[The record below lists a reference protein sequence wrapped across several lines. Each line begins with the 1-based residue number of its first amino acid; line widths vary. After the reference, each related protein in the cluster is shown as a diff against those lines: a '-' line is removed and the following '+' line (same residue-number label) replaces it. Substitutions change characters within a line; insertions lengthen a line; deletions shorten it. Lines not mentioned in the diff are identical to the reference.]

1 MFNKRVHLLVKRI
14 LIYIY
19 TCLCMCVYG
28 FLYVI
33 MNVYIY
39 ICVCVCVRVCISFQN
54 VTQKPCPVGDH
65 SLNTHI
71 IFMKICCDQKNLI
84 IQINYVEATAFVY
97 GEEVELEC
105 LLFHCVKSRNETC
118 TGDR

>member
-1 MFNKRVHLLVKRI
+1 MFVYVCVWVSVCNYEC
-14 LIYIY
+14 IYIY
-19 TCLCMCVYG
+19 
-28 FLYVI
+28 I
-33 MNVYIY
+33 YIY
-39 ICVCVCVRVCISFQN
+39 ICVCVCVCVCVYIYIYIYIYVYISFQN

-84 IQINYVEATAFVY
+84 IQINYVQATALVY
-97 GEEVELEC
+97 GEEVEFEC